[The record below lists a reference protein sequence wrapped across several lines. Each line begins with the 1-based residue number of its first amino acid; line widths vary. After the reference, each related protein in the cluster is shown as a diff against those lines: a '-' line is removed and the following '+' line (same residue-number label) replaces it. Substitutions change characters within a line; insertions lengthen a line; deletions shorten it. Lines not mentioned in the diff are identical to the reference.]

1 MPTWDMP
8 YPIMDIYQKMEHL
21 AELQDEAL
29 REGNVGEA
37 EELQLKIDEL
47 AIQEEQSWTS

>member
-8 YPIMDIYQKMEHL
+8 YPIMDIYQKMEYL
-21 AELQDEAL
+21 AERQEEAL

-37 EELQLKIDEL
+37 EELQLQLDEL
-47 AIQEEQSWTS
+47 GMQEEQSWNS